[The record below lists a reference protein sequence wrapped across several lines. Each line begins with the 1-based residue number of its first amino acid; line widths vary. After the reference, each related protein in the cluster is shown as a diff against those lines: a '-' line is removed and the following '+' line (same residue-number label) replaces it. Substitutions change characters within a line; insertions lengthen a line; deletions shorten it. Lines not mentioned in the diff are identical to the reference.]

1 MPAVQDGLLAE
12 GGEALPVGGHQRG
25 VSPGGTRGHIA
36 PGKMIGDKVQ
46 SKCQVQKLSTEM
58 IAKNVSN
65 DLITVIIAMATCQPG
80 CVLRLRRVL
89 SGACLHSRVGEI

>member
-58 IAKNVSN
+58 IAKNVEKKYSQ
-65 DLITVIIAMATCQPG
+65 DEQDMCVDELSPTSLKDIATSAVMAIFISH
-80 CVLRLRRVL
+80 LL
-89 SGACLHSRVGEI
+89 